1 MNLLYLKLPMNALNT
16 QNICGFDCFLTD
28 DYPLHRSGQRD
39 HILLQK
45 LCRNLDHFKCGKL
58 LLNYY
63 FVK

>member
-1 MNLLYLKLPMNALNT
+1 MNALNT
-16 QNICGFDCFLTD
+16 QNLCGFDCFLTD